1 MSRSCH
7 NVWSVAPEGARP
19 HIVGTSRCPKTSAR
33 KFHQVGPAGAPPD
46 NWNITPYKTW
56 LRTRAAAHSIHH
68 SVYKDINFMPHPNG
82 VAGKA
87 NHFVITT
94 VRRGIQ
100 STHRE
105 ICGAIVVSIIR
116 THLERNVTVSAR
128 NQYQTKGPVLSNE
141 SSYFVGSYQQLGRI
155 LHVNVRL
162 VVRTSYGYGKRY
174 ILGDYCVRNYPT
186 PYAPEPLGVYPGNQL
201 VRDSFYGPRSR

>member
-1 MSRSCH
+1 
-7 NVWSVAPEGARP
+7 
-19 HIVGTSRCPKTSAR
+19 
-33 KFHQVGPAGAPPD
+33 
-46 NWNITPYKTW
+46 
-56 LRTRAAAHSIHH
+56 
-68 SVYKDINFMPHPNG
+68 MPHPNG
-82 VAGKA
+82 AAGKA

-94 VRRGIQ
+94 VHRGNQ

-162 VVRTSYGYGKRY
+162 VVRTSYGHGKRYGYGKRY
-174 ILGDYCVRNYPT
+174 GRGNYCVRNYPT

-201 VRDSFYGPRSR
+201 VRDSFCGPRTR